1 MTQYL
6 SFPLS
11 ACARSEL
18 RKAVPTVAAF
28 AAIYLIWGST
38 YLAVRVAVE
47 TIPPLLMMG
56 TRSLAAGAVLY
67 LWARRSTGS
76 GPTPREWANAAFV
89 GVLLFTTGHGLLAVA
104 EQEADSGISAV
115 LLATIP
121 PWVPLLAWLIPA
133 RDRREAAGAAPS
145 MRVLACLAIGFA
157 AVAVLVWN
165 AAGRGDGAFGLDFG
179 SAAIL
184 LVSAFSWALGTVLTR
199 RLRLPASPTMA
210 AGCELF
216 AGGAAMIAVGVA
228 TGEAAALDPGAVTA
242 RSALALAYLTT
253 AGSVVGFSAYVWLLG
268 RVPAT
273 RVATYAY
280 INPVIA
286 VLLGWAWLGET
297 VNATMLAAGTAIV
310 AAVAGIVAAPDAT
323 T

>member
-1 MTQYL
+1 M
-6 SFPLS
+6 
-11 ACARSEL
+11 
-18 RKAVPTVAAF
+18 PTVAAF

-56 TRSLAAGAVLY
+56 IRSLAAGVALY
-67 LWARRSTGS
+67 VWARRSTGT
-76 GPTPREWANAAFV
+76 GPTQREWANAALI
-89 GVLLFTTGHGLLAVA
+89 GVLLFTTGHGLLAIA
-104 EQEADSGISAV
+104 ERDADSGISAV

-121 PWVPLLAWLIPA
+121 LWVPLLAWLIPA
-133 RDRREAAGAAPS
+133 GASGKDRSGQRRGAAPS
-145 MRVLACLAIGFA
+145 VRVLACLAVGFA

-165 AAGRGDGAFGLDFG
+165 AAGRDDNAVAGLDFG

-184 LVSAFSWALGTVLTR
+184 LVSAFFWALGTVLTR
-199 RLRLPASPTMA
+199 RLRLPASPVMA

-242 RSALALAYLTT
+242 RSALAFAYLTT

-268 RVPAT
+268 RVPPT

-280 INPVIA
+280 MNPVIA